1 MPAKLFWKLGLIYFG
16 LLLAILL
23 AVNFYSSRLLLRRD
37 YVRSADDKLAS
48 LMGLAKARPP
58 ASKEPRD
65 LQAWTDWVAASGLRA
80 AVFDQTGRMLAD
92 SPHQSTPA
100 GSGSDQPEVQQAF
113 SSGEGH
119 SARRSAALGRDLV
132 YYAVRSQTAQGDTLV
147 LRLAVPLAE
156 AHTSVAELRRRLFA
170 ASLVIL
176 VLGGLIS
183 LVYFRMFAARV
194 ERLKNFSRRVAE
206 GDFRPL
212 PAERQRDEL
221 ADLAG
226 ALNET
231 AASMDRTIRSLSGER
246 NRSSAILRSMVEGVA
261 VVDARERLV
270 FSNRAFSEILSLDD
284 AAIEGR
290 PLIEAIRNSELLS
303 LIRRA
308 LNGEEGLRS
317 DIAMGI
323 VQQRSFSVTATP
335 IQALDSASANRP
347 ATNLANAPQPEGQP
361 SGAVVVLH
369 DVTELRRLE
378 RVRQDFVAN
387 VSHEFKTPLTAI
399 QGFAETLLSGAL
411 EDPRNN
417 RRFLEIIRDH
427 ATRLA
432 SLTDDLLKLARIEAG
447 KLEVEFVPVNILEL
461 VEQCAE
467 TALLKASRK
476 QIAFETDVPSALP
489 AIRGDAGLLREVL
502 QNLLDNAIQYTAQ
515 AGRIRVSVAVNG
527 REAVIAVSD
536 TGVGIPLADQERI
549 FERFYRVDAARSRE
563 AGGTGLGLSI
573 AKHIVEAHGGRL
585 WVESEIGRGSKF
597 SFSVSL
603 RISRLHRSEI
613 FILSSSACNAQKPSC
628 NGAIRNQAGSRGRTS
643 R

>member
-1 MPAKLFWKLGLIYFG
+1 LKPVPAKLFWKFGLIYFG
-16 LLLAILL
+16 LLLATLL
-23 AVNFYSSRLLLRRD
+23 AVNFSSSRRLL
-37 YVRSADDKLAS
+37 
-48 LMGLAKARPP
+48 
-58 ASKEPRD
+58 
-65 LQAWTDWVAASGLRA
+65 
-80 AVFDQTGRMLAD
+80 
-92 SPHQSTPA
+92 
-100 GSGSDQPEVQQAF
+100 
-113 SSGEGH
+113 
-119 SARRSAALGRDLV
+119 
-132 YYAVRSQTAQGDTLV
+132 
-147 LRLAVPLAE
+147 
-156 AHTSVAELRRRLFA
+156 A

-176 VLGGLIS
+176 ISGGLVS
-183 LVYFRMFAARV
+183 LIYFRMFAARV
-194 ERLKNFSRRVAE
+194 ERLKDFSRRLGQ

-212 PAERQRDEL
+212 PADRHQDEL

-231 AASMDRTIRSLSGER
+231 ATSMDQTIRSLSGER

-270 FSNRAFSEILSLDD
+270 FSNRAFSEILSLDSE
-284 AAIEGR
+284 AVEGR
-290 PLIEAIRNSELLS
+290 PLIEVIRNSELLG

-308 LNGEEGLRS
+308 LRGEEGLRS
-317 DIAMGI
+317 EIAMGI
-323 VQQRSFSVTATP
+323 VQQRSFSVTASP
-335 IQALDSASANRP
+335 VQALDSPSANRP
-347 ATNLANAPQPEGQP
+347 PSLSASATALEGQQ

-411 EDPRNN
+411 EDARNN

-427 ATRLA
+427 AARLA

-489 AIRGDAGLLREVL
+489 AIRGDTGLLREVL
-502 QNLLDNAIQYTAQ
+502 QNLLDNAIQYTPE

-527 REAVIAVSD
+527 REATITVSD
-536 TGVGIPLADQERI
+536 TGVGIPLAEQERI

-585 WVESEIGRGSKF
+585 WVESEVGHGSKF
-597 SFSVSL
+597 SFSISL
-603 RISRLHRSEI
+603 ANQPL
-613 FILSSSACNAQKPSC
+613 PS
-628 NGAIRNQAGSRGRTS
+628 
-643 R
+643 

>member
-16 LLLAILL
+16 LLLAIFF
-23 AVNFYSSRLLLRRD
+23 AVNFYSSW
-37 YVRSADDKLAS
+37 K
-48 LMGLAKARPP
+48 
-58 ASKEPRD
+58 
-65 LQAWTDWVAASGLRA
+65 
-80 AVFDQTGRMLAD
+80 
-92 SPHQSTPA
+92 
-100 GSGSDQPEVQQAF
+100 
-113 SSGEGH
+113 
-119 SARRSAALGRDLV
+119 
-132 YYAVRSQTAQGDTLV
+132 
-147 LRLAVPLAE
+147 
-156 AHTSVAELRRRLFA
+156 LFA
-170 ASLVIL
+170 ASLVVL
-176 VLGGLIS
+176 VVGGLIS
-183 LVYFRMFAARV
+183 LIYFRMFAARV
-194 ERLKNFSRRVAE
+194 ERLKAFSRRIAE
-206 GDFRPL
+206 GDFRSL
-212 PAERQRDEL
+212 PSERQRDEL

-261 VVDARERLV
+261 VVDARERIV
-270 FSNRAFSEILSLDD
+270 FSNRAFSEILSLD
-284 AAIEGR
+284 ASVIEGR
-290 PLIEAIRNSELLS
+290 PLIEVVRNSELLG

-308 LNGEEGLRS
+308 LKGEEGLRS

-323 VQQRSFSVTATP
+323 VQQRSFSVTASP
-335 IQALDSASANRP
+335 VQALDSASANRTP
-347 ATNLANAPQPEGQP
+347 ASLANTPQSEEPR

-427 ATRLA
+427 AARLA
-432 SLTDDLLKLARIEAG
+432 GLTDDLLKLARIEAG

-467 TALLKASRK
+467 TALLQASRK
-476 QIAFETDVPSALP
+476 QIAFETDVASGLP
-489 AIRGDAGLLREVL
+489 AIRGDASLLREVL
-502 QNLLDNAIQYTAQ
+502 QNLLDNAIQYTPE
-515 AGRIRVSVAVNG
+515 AGRIRVSVAVNR

-536 TGVGIPLADQERI
+536 TGIGIPLADQERI

-585 WVESEIGRGSKF
+585 WVESEIGHGSKF
-597 SFSVSL
+597 SFTVSL
-603 RISRLHRSEI
+603 AHQPLAS
-613 FILSSSACNAQKPSC
+613 
-628 NGAIRNQAGSRGRTS
+628 
-643 R
+643 